1 MSIPP
6 ARETEMVSARFPV
19 GEGRKI
25 GQIAEQLGLS
35 RSEFIRQTV
44 RAACVELRLI
54 RPLIASAE
62 IARSGK

>member
-25 GQIAEQLGLS
+25 RQIAEELGLS

-44 RAACVELRLI
+44 RAACVELRLV
-54 RPLIASAE
+54 RQLIV
-62 IARSGK
+62 SGEVERI

>member
-6 ARETEMVSARFPV
+6 ARETEMVSARFPA

-25 GQIAEQLGLS
+25 GQIAEQLGVS

-44 RAACVELRLI
+44 RAACVEMRLI
-54 RPLIASAE
+54 RPMIVSAE
-62 IARSGK
+62 VDRT